1 VVGGSVGRGF
11 GGETTDAT
19 AGANA
24 GKTRGRLATSYY
36 SSKPEM
42 ELALVVQRQ
51 RMMEEKR

>member
-1 VVGGSVGRGF
+1 MPLL
-11 GGETTDAT
+11 EP
-19 AGANA
+19 
-24 GKTRGRLATSYY
+24 TRGRLEVGLATSYY